1 MEGAYINKK
10 SPERFCDIE
19 TAENEVVRDSQ
30 KPFLWINNDLL
41 KYALKSSHH
50 IAELIKCYLKGFRA
64 QDTPMAPTDTF
75 VIGAIID

>member
-1 MEGAYINKK
+1 MLANRV
-10 SPERFCDIE
+10 PRRRFLDIE

-30 KPFLWINNDLL
+30 KSFQWITNASVH
-41 KYALKSSHH
+41 KYSLKSSHH

-64 QDTPMAPTDTF
+64 QDTPKAPTDTF